1 MTRSILRRMLFLL
14 VGSALLAG
22 AAASAHAATLRG
34 SRASVLRQRK
44 VAKKHDYSTLHSAA
58 EVRKFVRAGYLV
70 PVRSQGSMELANVAF
85 PCARPEMRAFLERL
99 AGDYRRATGERLVV
113 TSLTRPLSH
122 QPRNASSFSVHP
134 TGMAV
139 DLRRSRNAAAR
150 KWLEGRL
157 LALEREGVLD
167 ATRESRP
174 PHYHVA
180 LFPSQY
186 RGFVAE
192 GGLPGARAK
201 ESKKTY
207 RVSRGDTLWEIAR
220 RIGTSVAAIERANA
234 MQGAVIR
241 PGQVLRLP

>member
-1 MTRSILRRMLFLL
+1 MLFLL
-14 VGSALLAG
+14 VGGVLLA
-22 AAASAHAATLRG
+22 AVLAPADAATLRG

-44 VAKKHDYSTLHSAA
+44 VAKTHDYSTLRTAA
-58 EVRKFVRAGYLV
+58 QVRKFVRAGYLV
-70 PVRSQGSMELANVAF
+70 PIRSGGNIELANVAF
-85 PCARPEMRAFLERL
+85 PYARPEMRVFLERL
-99 AGDYRRATGERLVV
+99 ARDYRRATGERLVV

-139 DLRRSRNAAAR
+139 DLRRSRSAAAR
-150 KWLEGRL
+150 SWLEARL
-157 LALEREGVLD
+157 LTLEREGVLD
-167 ATRESRP
+167 ATRERTP

-180 LFPSQY
+180 LFPKQY

-192 GGLPGARAK
+192 GGLPKASA
-201 ESKKTY
+201 KTY

-220 RIGTSVAAIERANA
+220 RIGTSVAAIKRANA
-234 MQGAVIR
+234 MQSAVIR

>member
-1 MTRSILRRMLFLL
+1 MLRPSFFSRRMLRPIAAGAFLL
-14 VGSALLAG
+14 VLAG
-22 AAASAHAATLRG
+22 ADVHGATLRG
-34 SRASVLRQRK
+34 SRGSLLKQQK
-44 VAKKHDYSTLHSAA
+44 FAKQHDFSTLRTKA
-58 EVRKFVRAGYLV
+58 EVRKFVRAGRLV
-70 PVRSQGSMELANVAF
+70 PIRSGGDLQLAGVEF
-85 PCARPEMRAFLERL
+85 PYARPELRVFLDRL
-99 AGDYRRATGERLVV
+99 ARDYRRATGETLVV

-122 QPRNASSFSVHP
+122 QPRNASFLSVHP

-150 KWLEGRL
+150 RWLEARL
-157 LALEREGVLD
+157 LTLERQGVLE

-186 RGFVAE
+186 GRFVAG
-192 GGLPGARAK
+192 GGLPNASA
-201 ESKKTY
+201 KTY

-220 RIGTSVAAIERANA
+220 RVGSSVAAIKRANA
-234 MQGAVIR
+234 MESAMIR